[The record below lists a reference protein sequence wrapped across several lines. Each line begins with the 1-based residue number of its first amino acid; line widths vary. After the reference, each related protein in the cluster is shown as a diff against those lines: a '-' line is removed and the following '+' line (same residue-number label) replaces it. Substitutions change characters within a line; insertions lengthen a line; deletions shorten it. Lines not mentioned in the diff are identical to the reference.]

1 MAATNRTISNLLSRI
16 MYNHRVMMDN
26 PCETCGKT
34 HATFK
39 AALMCGAAKDDRFN
53 DPPNALVLNAVSDAL
68 AERDKLRASEETPA
82 PPAPAKQPKKA
93 VAKKAAKKAVKKAAT
108 KTAKKTVAAK

>member
-16 MYNHRVMMDN
+16 MYNHKVMLNN
-26 PCETCGKT
+26 PCETCGKMHT
-34 HATFK
+34 TFK

-53 DPPNALVLNAVSDAL
+53 DPTNALVLEAISDAL
-68 AERDKLRASEETPA
+68 AKRDKLRASEETA
-82 PPAPAKQPKKA
+82 APAKQPKKA
-93 VAKKAAKKAVKKAAT
+93 AAKTVAKKAVK

>member
-16 MYNHRVMMDN
+16 MYNHRVMMNN

-39 AALMCGAAKDDRFN
+39 AALLCGATKDDRFL
-53 DPPNALVLNAVSDAL
+53 DAANALVLNAVSDAL
-68 AERDKLRASEETPA
+68 AERDKLIAASEPV
-82 PPAPAKQPKKA
+82 KQPKKA
-93 VAKKAAKKAVKKAAT
+93 AAKKAVKKAAK
-108 KTAKKTVAAK
+108 KTAKKTVASK